1 MTAMKQSVNSANTQT
16 AVLLETASANSSG
29 RLKNA

>member
-1 MTAMKQSVNSANTQT
+1 MKQSVNSANTQT